1 LGFIKCVKRMPT
13 LQELENEI
21 LTVYKQ
27 ILLERKEYQIIM
39 RDVEYN
45 LNRDKS
51 ENLFLK
57 GAFIVIIYMYL
68 YGIIQFNY

>member
-1 LGFIKCVKRMPT
+1 MST

-27 ILLERKEYQIIM
+27 VLLERKEYQIIM

-45 LNRDKS
+45 LNRYKS